1 MLLVLVLRC
10 NIDAQPKPKA
20 LRIGTLRLHGVNVL
34 SYTGVLLKQ
43 TKDPVVAHLEMS
55 LDQLANEGGVCGSQ
69 AVDSLSDAQSLK
81 PKSRQKWTKL
91 TIDEATHTQT
101 AFMCSLETSQQT
113 RSLQSSQDLWST
125 PL

>member
-69 AVDSLSDAQSLK
+69 TVDSLSDAQSLK

-91 TIDEATHTQT
+91 TIGEATHTQT
-101 AFMCSLETSQQT
+101 AFRCSLETSQ
-113 RSLQSSQDLWST
+113 
-125 PL
+125 